1 MKYNRTLNVVL
12 MIVSLALLIA
22 LPVRNLVFPQ
32 DAAANVA
39 ASGGV
44 VFDPDQVNKGAALAT
59 WVMLFLFGSLTLVFG
74 WRAFGPSRSK
84 EA

>member
-1 MKYNRTLNVVL
+1 MKQSRPLNIIL

-22 LPVRNLVFPQ
+22 LPVRNLLFPG
-32 DAAANVA
+32 DPAADVA

-44 VFDPDQVNKGAALAT
+44 VFDPDQVNEGAALAT

-74 WRAFGPSRSK
+74 WRAFGPTKSD